1 MKKVT
6 VVFEDDE
13 LYTALKVQA
22 ARANRPLKELVAE
35 AIGAW
40 LEAQEEVEDAGA
52 FREAI
57 AEYKEK
63 GGVPWEEVRD
73 RARTL
78 LVERGREEG
87 HPRPAAESAT
97 G

>member
-6 VVFEDDE
+6 VVFEDDD

-22 ARANRPLKELVAE
+22 ARASRPLKELVAE

-57 AEYKEK
+57 AEYREK
-63 GGVPWEEVRD
+63 GGVPWEGVRE
-73 RARTL
+73 RARAL
-78 LVERGREEG
+78 LVERGQEG
-87 HPRPAAESAT
+87 PRPATRTTT